1 MRATQARV
9 GGGVKLNATDF
20 QKGGF
25 DAEDAAAAVRL
36 LNADAVD
43 VVEISGGSPGLP
55 NRAKEAPKRAST
67 ARREAYFL
75 AFARDIVVVAAMPVM
90 VIGDIRS
97 RAVAE
102 DALAPEDGRPGV
114 VMVGIAQALA
124 YAPDLPTAG
133 SRPGR

>member
-90 VIGDIRS
+90 VTGDIRS
-97 RAVAE
+97 RAVA
-102 DALAPEDGRPGV
+102 EDGRPGV